1 MAGLLNLEGLKKAA
15 FYHADVEIRNE
26 AGRKLVQ
33 HYIGITHNI
42 LKHDNERIEAGFG
55 LVAYLERFQKAS
67 QLRRIAE
74 DKRPYEFGG
83 FHEKVK
89 IKAWQSSKAAI
100 LCHATGEDLKTVK
113 KKHRDFISRTSD
125 RPKRLY
131 IVKTG

>member
-1 MAGLLNLEGLKKAA
+1 MGEMLNLEGLKKAA
-15 FYHADVEIRNE
+15 FNHPDKDVRRE

-33 HYIGITHNI
+33 YYIRITHNI

-55 LVAYLERFQKAS
+55 LVAYLEHCQKAS
-67 QLRRIAE
+67 QLRAIAE
-74 DKRPYEFGG
+74 DKRPYDFGG
-83 FHEKVK
+83 FHERVK

-100 LCHATGEDLKTVK
+100 LCCVTGLDLKTVK

-125 RPKRLY
+125 RPGRLY